1 MTSKLAATPESPAAV
16 ISEKDLLA
24 MPEEDYMNPA
34 QLAFF
39 RALLFRLKSELQ
51 ANADAT
57 GVNLKATV
65 PEADPNDRAS
75 QEEEHALELRV
86 RDRERKL
93 HQKIDEA
100 IRRIDRGE
108 YGWCEE
114 TGDPIGLS
122 RLIARPTATLSLE
135 AQERREQRQKMQG
148 G

>member
-1 MTSKLAATPESPAAV
+1 MTSKLATTTAPSAAV

-24 MPEEDYMNPA
+24 MPEEDYMNAA

-39 RALLFRLKSELQ
+39 RALLQSQKDHLL

-57 GVNLKATV
+57 GENLKATV

-93 HQKIDEA
+93 LQKIDEA
-100 IRRIDRGE
+100 IRRVERGE

-148 G
+148 N